1 MLIRIV
7 KPDDYQSIHNLIVS
21 TYKTNDSG
29 ELLVEKLR
37 QQADYNCQLEIIA
50 VEGDRIIGHAML
62 CTAQVEGNQDDGA
75 VLASITIDDN
85 AAVADKKVGQ
95 RLIKALEMRACA
107 AGYTYISVL
116 SQAAYYLNFGYA
128 PAVNYGIAG
137 QTTVQNELLMIKELI
152 TGALKNVHGKLR
164 FNQALDEISVIN

>member
-7 KPDDYQSIHNLIVS
+7 KRDDYQSIHDLIVG

-37 QQADYNCQLEIIA
+37 QQGDYNCQLEIIA
-50 VEGDRIIGHAML
+50 VEDERIIGHAML
-62 CTAQVEGNQDDGA
+62 CTAQVEGNQDDGT
-75 VLASITIDDN
+75 VLASITVSDN
-85 AAVADKKVGQ
+85 VAEEKVGQ

-107 AGYTYISVL
+107 AGYTYIGVL
-116 SQAAYYLNFGYA
+116 SQADSYLNFGYA
-128 PAVNYGIAG
+128 PAENYGIAT
-137 QTTVQNELLMIKELI
+137 QKTMQNDLLMIKELI

-164 FNQALDEISVIN
+164 FNRAIEEMSVIN